1 MIINIF
7 ILELQKE
14 LDFYRSGVYGSEHAA
29 VIVSLWQWNLKKPC
43 WVFTDNYI
51 SQMLANE

>member
-29 VIVSLWQWNLKKPC
+29 VIVLLWQWNLKKPC